1 LRRPRPCQ
9 RGPAS
14 ARRPAALLFAV
25 TLLLAGSWGAGPA
38 GADPGLREPREH
50 TALPRGRSAFRLA
63 PQAAAGLGQRV
74 RFVAAPGASLLVH
87 GTYPEV
93 ESPCVRPI
101 QPVLHAR
108 YPGTL
113 EVGRDTD
120 GTLFIIGILPFER
133 YLEGIAE
140 VPRTWPMEALKAQ
153 VVAAR
158 TYAMAR
164 MSRPTEEGARLG
176 YQLCATDLCQVYR
189 GLGVAEGPYG
199 DRWRRAVRATRGEV
213 LLYRGEPADTLYFS
227 TSNGRTYGN
236 EEVFGSDPLPYLR
249 PRTERDDGASPVSRW
264 RARIPLRDLARF
276 LRAAGHW
283 SSGPVTSVRR
293 RGETVAVRGGGRTER
308 LAVTE
313 FRSDL
318 NFWAPCLA
326 PDRYPPLDGGS
337 RLPQT
342 VPSRWFSVGRSD
354 RTLVLSGRGWG
365 HGVGMVQWG
374 AYGKARRGLTYREIL
389 AFYYGGLRPQRVR
402 TPGRIRV
409 GIAVGLRSLRVEP
422 VGEVRVE
429 PVGGVRV
436 PSRRGPW
443 LVTGGTR
450 LRVRASGPVPRF
462 AEPGRLLDAPAR
474 ARPGR
479 LLRARVAV
487 PGLSVV
493 RLALRA
499 GHRLTPLADW
509 TTLEGGEAMV
519 SARVPAVPPGRYGL
533 VAQTGDG
540 VDIVESNALP
550 LRVVGP
556 RAHPS
561 PTPPPR
567 TPEPTTAAPA
577 PPSTARAAPAA
588 GRSGWPVAL
597 AGALGLLGAALAL
610 LLGGWARRRRRRS

>member
-1 LRRPRPCQ
+1 M
-9 RGPAS
+9 S
-14 ARRPAALLFAV
+14 ARRPVALGLVAVALLAP
-25 TLLLAGSWGAGPA
+25 GSWRTHPAAAAPAPSGP
-38 GADPGLREPREH
+38 PGPVGV
-50 TALPRGRSAFRLA
+50 PGGRPVFRLA
-63 PQAAAGLGQRV
+63 PQTAGGPGPRV

-93 ESPCVRPI
+93 ESRCVRPV

-113 EVGRDTD
+113 EVGRDAD
-120 GTLFIIGILPFER
+120 GTLFVIGVLPFER

-140 VPRTWPMEALKAQ
+140 VPRAWPMEVLKAQ

-164 MSRPTEEGARLG
+164 MGRPTEEGVRLG

-213 LLYRGEPADTLYFS
+213 LLYRGRPADTLYFS

-236 EEVFGSDPLPYLR
+236 EEVFGTDPLPYLR
-249 PRTERDDGASPVSRW
+249 PRKELDDGASPLSRW
-264 RARIPLRDLARF
+264 GARIPLRDLASF
-276 LRAAGHW
+276 LQAAGHW
-283 SSGPVTSVRR
+283 SSGPVA
-293 RGETVAVRGGGRTER
+293 TVQRTGDTVVVQGGGRTER
-308 LAVTE
+308 LEVTE

-342 VPSRWFSVGRSD
+342 VPSRWFSVSRSHG
-354 RTLVLSGRGWG
+354 TLVLSGRGWG

-402 TPGRIRV
+402 APGRIRV

-422 VGEVRVE
+422 VGEVRAE

-443 LVTGGTR
+443 LVTGGAR

-462 AEPGRLLDAPAR
+462 VEPGRLLDAPAR

-499 GHRLTPLADW
+499 AHRLTPLGDW
-509 TTLEGGEAMV
+509 TTVEGGQALV
-519 SARVPAVPPGRYGL
+519 SARVPPVPPGRYRL

-556 RAHPS
+556 RPRPS
-561 PTPPPR
+561 PTPPPG

-577 PPSTARAAPAA
+577 PPSTARAAPAE
-588 GRSGWPVAL
+588 GGSGGPVAL

-610 LLGGWARRRRRRS
+610 LLGGRAWRRRRPS